1 MSPESHPGEFS
12 FPGVPLD
19 RPSAARIY
27 DYMLGGYHNFEIDRQ
42 IAERFMAVY
51 PDFARTAQVNRA
63 YLRRALEFVTGQG
76 IDQFLD
82 LGSGIPTAGNV
93 HEIVAHPFP
102 DARVV
107 YVDIDPIAVAHSE
120 TILRGNPNVAAI
132 RGDIADAEAILSQPN
147 VVELLDFSRPLGLIM
162 LAVVHFVPDLER
174 AVRAV
179 DAFKAALAP
188 GSYLIFGTWT
198 YDDAPEDA
206 LTQYAEMIKATPT
219 PARPHSRAM
228 VERYFSGLEIVE
240 PGIVHSPAWRPE
252 GADDLMVGEPG
263 RSLTWVGVARKP

>member
-27 DYMLGGYHNFEIDRQ
+27 DYLLGGYHNFEIDRQ

-63 YLRRALEFVTGQG
+63 YLRRVLEFVTAQG

-93 HEIVAHPFP
+93 HEIVAQPFP

-107 YVDIDPIAVAHSE
+107 YVDIDPVAVAHGE
-120 TILRGNPNVAAI
+120 AILRDNPNVAAI
-132 RGDIADAEAILSQPN
+132 RGDVADAAAILKHPK
-147 VVELLDFSRPLGLIM
+147 VLELLDFSRPLGLIM
-162 LAVVHFVPDLER
+162 LAVVHFVPELEQ

-179 DAFKAALAP
+179 DAYKAALAP
-188 GSYLIFGTWT
+188 GSYLILGTWT

-206 LTQYAEMIKATPT
+206 LSQYAEIIKATPMT
-219 PARPHSRAM
+219 ARPHSRAM

-240 PGIVHSPAWRPE
+240 PGIVHSPAWRPDAPHDLM
-252 GADDLMVGEPG
+252 ADDPG

>member
-1 MSPESHPGEFS
+1 MSPESSAADSP

-42 IAERFMAVY
+42 IAERFKVVY
-51 PDFARTAQVNRA
+51 PDFSLTAQVNRA
-63 YLRRALEFVTGQG
+63 FLRRALDFVTAQG

-93 HEIVAHPFP
+93 HEIVAEPFP

-132 RGDIADAEAILSQPN
+132 QGDIADAEALLTHPK
-147 VVELLDFSRPLGLIM
+147 VTELLDFSRPLGLIV
-162 LAVVHFVPDLER
+162 LAVIHFVPDGER

-179 DAFKAALAP
+179 DAFKAVLAS
-188 GSYLIFGTWT
+188 GSYFILGTWT
-198 YDDAPEDA
+198 YDDAPDYA
-206 LTQYAEMIKATPT
+206 LAQYAELTKATPT
-219 PARPHSRAM
+219 TARPHSRAM
-228 VERYFSGLEIVE
+228 VERYFSGLEMVE
-240 PGIVHSPAWRPE
+240 PGLVHSPAWRP
-252 GADDLMVGEPG
+252 DDPHDLMVDNPG